1 MSRHGNRWTVNEI
14 LQLQREYELL
24 ELSVQEIATLH
35 GRSVKAIQ
43 YRLIDEGFASW
54 EQLEVIKDE
63 DEDEDEEST
72 VSADD
77 NASEVSRLAD
87 RVWSLETSL
96 TDISAMVKQMFN
108 SMTTSNTTTS
118 KKRPSLRSSV

>member
-24 ELSVQEIATLH
+24 ELSVQEIAKLH

-43 YRLIDEGFASW
+43 YRLIDEGFVTW
-54 EQLEVIKDE
+54 EQLEIVN
-63 DEDEDEEST
+63 DEDEEESI

-108 SMTTSNTTTS
+108 SMIANNNNS
-118 KKRPSLRSSV
+118 KKRTSLRSNI

>member
-1 MSRHGNRWTVNEI
+1 MSRHGNKWTVNEI

-24 ELSVQEIATLH
+24 ELSLQEIAKLH

-43 YRLIDEGFASW
+43 YRLIDEGFTTW
-54 EQLEVIKDE
+54 EELEIVNDCDE
-63 DEDEDEEST
+63 EEST
-72 VSADD
+72 CSSDD
-77 NASEVSRLAD
+77 VSEVSRLAD

-108 SMTTSNTTTS
+108 SMATINSTANT
-118 KKRPSLRSSV
+118 KKRPSLRSNI

>member
-24 ELSVQEIATLH
+24 ELSVQEIAKLH

-43 YRLIDEGFASW
+43 YRLIDEGFVTW
-54 EQLEVIKDE
+54 EQLEIVN
-63 DEDEDEEST
+63 DEDEEESI
-72 VSADD
+72 VSVDD

-108 SMTTSNTTTS
+108 SMTNTNTNTNS
-118 KKRPSLRSSV
+118 KKRTSLRSNI

>member
-1 MSRHGNRWTVNEI
+1 MSRHGNKWTVNEI

-24 ELSVQEIATLH
+24 ELSVQEIAKLH

-43 YRLIDEGFASW
+43 YRLIDEGFVTW
-54 EQLEVIKDE
+54 EQLEIVN
-63 DEDEDEEST
+63 DEDEEESI

-108 SMTTSNTTTS
+108 SMIANNNNSS
-118 KKRPSLRSSV
+118 KKRTSLRSNI

>member
-24 ELSVQEIATLH
+24 ELSVQEIAKLH

-43 YRLIDEGFASW
+43 YRLIDEGFVTW
-54 EQLEVIKDE
+54 EQLEIVN
-63 DEDEDEEST
+63 DEDEDEEESI

-108 SMTTSNTTTS
+108 SMIANNNSS
-118 KKRPSLRSSV
+118 KKRTSLRSNI

>member
-1 MSRHGNRWTVNEI
+1 MSRHGNKWTVNEI

-43 YRLIDEGFASW
+43 YRLIDEGFVTW

-63 DEDEDEEST
+63 DEDEEPT
-72 VSADD
+72 VSVDD

-108 SMTTSNTTTS
+108 SMIANNNNNSS
-118 KKRPSLRSSV
+118 KKHTSLRSNI